1 MDKNPF
7 GNSAINN
14 ESVVQ
19 QVINRITDAIISGAL
34 KPGDQLPPEMEL
46 ISSFGVSRNSL
57 RSAIQTLRAY
67 GVLEVRRPEG
77 TFVRKVA
84 SPEMLNPMLYS
95 LILHKSDSYKDITG
109 LREII
114 DLGISKL
121 ILENGLTEEE
131 IADLERVYDN
141 LVRELRKEK
150 YDLDRIADADKAFH
164 EHVAVTSHNSMAV
177 MLNEFLLNITSESRY
192 RTIQKV
198 FEADD
203 REYLV
208 KTHRIYLD
216 ALEGKPG
223 MDVEEA
229 LKYSYYYWK
238 DALK

>member
-1 MDKNPF
+1 MGKNPF

-34 KPGDQLPPEMEL
+34 KPGDQLPPETEL
-46 ISSFGVSRNSL
+46 ISYFGVSRNSL

-77 TFVRKVA
+77 TFVCKEA

-95 LILHKSDSYKDITG
+95 LILHKSDSYKDIIG

-121 ILENGLTEEE
+121 ILKNGLTEEE
-131 IADLERVYDN
+131 IADFESVYDN
-141 LVRELRKEK
+141 LVRELRKEN
-150 YDLDRIADADKAFH
+150 YDIDCIADADKTFH
-164 EHVAVTSHNSMAV
+164 EHVAATSHNSMAV
-177 MLNEFLLNITSESRY
+177 MLNEFLLNITAESRY
-192 RTIQKV
+192 RTIRMV
-198 FEADD
+198 LEAND

-223 MDVEEA
+223 TSLEDA